1 MTFCEPARTIWTGFG
16 PPDRTLMPS
25 KEPETYLTFDD
36 VLLLPAYSKVLPADV
51 DLTTRLTQKIKLN
64 CPLLSAPMDTV
75 TEAGMAIA
83 MAQEGGIGIIHR
95 NLPPNQQRKMIDRV
109 KRAVSVVID
118 DPITLEPDQ
127 TLGEALEIMDKYNIT
142 GIPVTQGKKLAGIL
156 TNRDIRFETQH
167 SKKLSA
173 LMTKDQLVT
182 IREGTS
188 LDQSKKLL
196 HEHRIEKLPVVDAQG
211 NLKGL
216 LTLKDI
222 LKSTE
227 YPNSAKDDKGR
238 LLVGAALGVS
248 SDYMEHIC
256 EIAEVGLD
264 VLVIDSAHGH
274 SDKVL
279 NILQAIKKT
288 FPKLQLIGGNVATVE
303 GTQAL
308 IKAGADAVKVGIGP
322 GSICTTRVVTGVGVP
337 QITAVRKCAEAAEAK
352 GIPVISDG
360 GIRHS
365 GDITKAIAAG
375 ASSVMIGSLFAGT
388 EESPGEKILYQGRS
402 YKEYRGM
409 GSIGAM
415 SDGSSDRYFQER
427 GLNESKLVPEGV
439 EARIPY
445 RGSVEFTAHQLL
457 GGLRAGMGY
466 CGCKTIQE
474 LRTQATFIR
483 ITPSGLRE
491 SHVHDVIVTK
501 ESPNYNIE

>member
-1 MTFCEPARTIWTGFG
+1 MATKA
-16 PPDRTLMPS
+16 
-25 KEPETYLTFDD
+25 PETYLTFDD
-36 VLLLPAYSKVLPADV
+36 VLLLPAFSKVLPAEV
-51 DLTTRLTQKIKLN
+51 DLSTRLTQKIKLN
-64 CPLLSAPMDTV
+64 SPLLSAPMDTV
-75 TEAGMAIA
+75 TEAEMAIA
-83 MAQEGGIGIIHR
+83 LAQGGGIGIIHR
-95 NLPPNQQRKMIDRV
+95 NLAPNQQRKMIDRV
-109 KRAVSVVID
+109 KRAVSVIIS

-127 TLGEALEIMDKYNIT
+127 TLGEALQIMDKYNIT
-142 GIPVTQGKKLAGIL
+142 GIPITKNKKLVGIL

-167 SKKLSA
+167 SKKLSS
-173 LMTKDQLVT
+173 LMTTENLVS
-182 IREGTS
+182 IRENTS
-188 LDQSKKLL
+188 LEKSKKLL
-196 HEHRIEKLPVVDAQG
+196 HDHRIEKLPVVDAKG

-222 LKSTE
+222 LKSTK
-227 YPNSAKDDKGR
+227 YPNAAKDAKGR

-248 SDYMEHIC
+248 TDYMEHISDMTD
-256 EIAEVGLD
+256 VGLD

-274 SDKVL
+274 SNKVL
-279 NILQAIKKT
+279 TTIREIRKT
-288 FPKLQLIGGNVATVE
+288 FPKLQIIGGNVATAE
-303 GTQAL
+303 GTTAL
-308 IKAGADAVKVGIGP
+308 IKSGADAVKVGIGP

-337 QITAVRKCAEAAEAK
+337 QITAVKKCVEAAEKK

-375 ASSVMIGSLFAGT
+375 ASSVMIGSLLAGT

-415 SDGSSDRYFQER
+415 SDGSSDRYFQDK

-445 RGSVEFTAHQLL
+445 RGSVESTVHQLL

-466 CGCKTIQE
+466 CGCKNIKE
-474 LRTQATFIR
+474 LRTQATFIK

-501 ESPNYNIE
+501 EAPNYNIE